1 VSTFALQLRWSGRDL
16 RKRWVQVVAL
26 AFVIALGV
34 GTWSGLGGTSRWR
47 QTSNDRSLALL
58 AVHDLRVALAEGS
71 FVAEGALARAM
82 QPLLDDGSLTVIEER
97 LVVNTQVDASTGS
110 RTILAPGQLVGVDT
124 SSGGPH
130 IDRFEVRAGSGLADG
145 TVVLDYHFARERG
158 LAPSGEVALS
168 GGLRVAYSGQV
179 LTPDRFVVVSNRGGF
194 FAGNWFAVVYA
205 SLDTAQQASN
215 HVDQVNEAVLRVAHP
230 EVTGALD
237 AVVPRLQRALDD
249 AFPQTGASVV
259 PFTDEPVYRMLY
271 EDIKSDQR
279 FYNVFAGLIFAGA
292 IFGAFNLA
300 RRMIEAERREIGI
313 GMAIGMTAR
322 QLVLRPLLVG
332 IEIAVLGAASGVGV
346 GLVISIAIR
355 NLLQRFLPLPIWE
368 TGIDAWSYLRGAA
381 VGAAIP
387 MVGLAWPIVKAL
399 RVTPM
404 ETMQPPYRMRTRHIP
419 RIGRRLHLPGSSVAR
434 IPLRNVLRSV
444 QRTVLTVLAVGATS
458 AVFFAVLGMLDSFN
472 ATIAVGKDSTEA
484 NMPNRMSVDL
494 DTVMP
499 EASPAVQAV
508 WASPAIA
515 AVDAGLRIP
524 GMLLH
529 DDGSDAFGVVIE
541 MRNLTTGMWRPQTDP
556 PLGTDGR
563 PGVVLAHK
571 AASDLGVRV
580 GDTVLL
586 RHPRRTGL
594 TSFDYA
600 TSEFEVL
607 ALHDIPLRTEV
618 LFDLSH
624 ADVMNL
630 GGLVNLLD
638 VMPSEGTT
646 NDQVK
651 RALFPING
659 VTSVQGISETI
670 DLYQDLMDSM
680 MGFLV
685 IIEGA
690 TLLLVVLVA
699 FNATSINAEERRRE
713 HATML
718 AFGMPLRTVLRTM
731 LVENLLLGLVGGAL
745 GIGLGELLVQWLLK
759 VSLPQTMPEISVS
772 LSVNA
777 SSVLTAFVAAVAAV
791 ALSPLLS
798 LRSLHRINVPSTLRV
813 VE

>member
-1 VSTFALQLRWSGRDL
+1 MSLFALQLRWSGRDL
-16 RKRWVQVVAL
+16 RKRWVQVFAL

-34 GTWSGLGGTSRWR
+34 GTWSGLGGTARWR
-47 QTSNDRSLALL
+47 RTSNDRSLALL
-58 AVHDLRVALAEGS
+58 AVHDVRVALAEGS
-71 FVAEGALARAM
+71 FVDQGALVRALE
-82 QPLLDDGSLTVIEER
+82 PLVADGSITEIEER
-97 LVVNTQVDASTGS
+97 LVVNTQVDASTAE
-110 RTILAPGQLVGVDT
+110 RTLLAPGQLVGVDT
-124 SSGGPH
+124 AAGGPH
-130 IDRFEVRAGSGLADG
+130 VDRLDVRKGSALTDG
-145 TVVLDYHFARERG
+145 SVVLDYHFAHDRK
-158 LAPSGEVALS
+158 LATTGEIGLS
-168 GGLRVAYSGQV
+168 GGLRVPYVGQV
-179 LTPDRFVVVSNRGGF
+179 LTPDRFIVVSNRGGF

-205 SLDTAQQASN
+205 SLETAQRASQ
-215 HVDQVNEAVLRVAHP
+215 HPGQVNEAVLRVRDPAAID
-230 EVTGALD
+230 VL
-237 AVVPRLQRALDD
+237 VPRMQALLEQG
-249 AFPQTGASVV
+249 FPETGASIV
-259 PFTDEPVYRMLY
+259 PFSDEPVHRMLY

-332 IEIAVLGAASGVGV
+332 LEIAVLGAVSGVGV
-346 GLVISIAIR
+346 GLVISGAIR
-355 NLLQRFLPLPIWE
+355 NLLQQFLPLPIWE
-368 TGIDAWSYLRGAA
+368 TGIDLWSYLGGAA
-381 VGAAIP
+381 LGAAIP
-387 MVGLAWPIVKAL
+387 MIGLAWPIVKAL

-404 ETMQPPYRMRTRHIP
+404 ETMQPPYRLRTRRIP
-419 RIGRRLHLPGSSVAR
+419 RLGRRLRLPGSSVAR

-444 QRTVLTVLAVGATS
+444 QRTTLTVLAVGATS
-458 AVFFAVLGMLDSFN
+458 AVFFAVLGMLDSFR
-472 ATIAVGKDSTEA
+472 ATIDVGRESTA
-484 NMPNRMSVDL
+484 STTPDRLTVDL

-499 EASPAVQAV
+499 VVSPTVRAVATSGAV
-508 WASPAIA
+508 S

-524 GMLLH
+524 GTLLRR
-529 DDGSDAFGVVIE
+529 DGTDAFGVVIE
-541 MRNLTTGMWRPQTDP
+541 MRDFAAGMWRPTSEP
-556 PLGTDGR
+556 PLPADGR

-571 AASDLGVRV
+571 AAKDLGVHV

-594 TSFDYA
+594 ASFDY
-600 TSEFEVL
+600 TTTEFEVL
-607 ALHDIPLRTEV
+607 GLHDIPLRTEV

-630 GGLVNLLD
+630 TGLVNLLD
-638 VMPSEGTT
+638 VLPRKGTS
-646 NDQVK
+646 DDEVK
-651 RALFPING
+651 RALFPVAG
-659 VTSVQGISETI
+659 VTSVQGVTETV

-690 TLLLVVLVA
+690 TLLLVILVA
-699 FNATSINAEERRRE
+699 FNATSINVEERRRE

-731 LVENLLLGLVGGAL
+731 LVENLLLGLVGGAI

-777 SSVLTAFVAAVAAV
+777 ASAVFAFCAAVAAV
-791 ALSPLLS
+791 TLSPVLS

>member
-1 VSTFALQLRWSGRDL
+1 MSLFLLQLRWSGRDL
-16 RKRWVQVVAL
+16 RKRWVQVFAL

-34 GTWSGLGGTSRWR
+34 GTWSGLGGTARWR
-47 QTSNDRSLALL
+47 RTSNDRSLALL
-58 AVHDLRVALAEGS
+58 AVHDVRIALAEGS
-71 FVAEGALARAM
+71 YVGEGTLRAGL
-82 QPLLDDGSLTVIEER
+82 QPLVDDGSITELEER
-97 LVVNTQVDASTGS
+97 LVVNTQVDASTNG
-110 RTILAPGQLVGVDT
+110 RTLLAPGQLVGVDT
-124 SSGGPH
+124 STGGPH
-130 IDRFEVRAGSGLADG
+130 IDRFDVRRGTSLTDGSVL
-145 TVVLDYHFARERG
+145 LDYHFAHDRKLE
-158 LAPSGEVALS
+158 ATGEISLS
-168 GGLRVAYSGQV
+168 GGLRVPYAGQA

-205 SLDTAQQASN
+205 SLDTAQRASK
-215 HVDQVNEAVLRVAHP
+215 HPGQVNEAVLRVRD
-230 EVTGALD
+230 TGAISALVPRMQSLLD
-237 AVVPRLQRALDD
+237 AAL
-249 AFPQTGASVV
+249 PQTGVSIV
-259 PFTDEPVYRMLY
+259 PFTDEPVHRMLY

-332 IEIAVLGAASGVGV
+332 IEIAVLGSLSGVGV

-355 NLLQRFLPLPIWE
+355 NLLQTFLPLPVWE
-368 TGIDAWSYLRGAA
+368 TGVDVSSYLGGAA
-381 VGAAIP
+381 LGAAIP
-387 MVGLAWPIVKAL
+387 MLGLAWPIVKAL

-404 ETMQPPYRMRTRHIP
+404 ETMQPQYRLRSRRIPRVGRRMR
-419 RIGRRLHLPGSSVAR
+419 LPGSSVAR

-444 QRTVLTVLAVGATS
+444 QRTTLTVLAVGATS
-458 AVFFAVLGMLDSFN
+458 AVFFAVLGMLDSFR
-472 ATIAVGKDSTEA
+472 ATINVGKESTESTA
-484 NMPNRMSVDL
+484 PGRLAVDL

-499 EASPAVQAV
+499 VSSATVQAV
-508 WASPAIA
+508 KGSAAVS
-515 AVDAGLRIP
+515 AVDAGLRVP
-524 GMLLH
+524 GTLLRR
-529 DDGSDAFGVVIE
+529 DGTDAFGVVLE
-541 MRNLTTGMWRPQTDP
+541 MRNLATGMWRPTTDP
-556 PLGTDGR
+556 PLPTDGR

-571 AASDLGVRV
+571 AATDLGVHV

-594 TSFDYA
+594 TSFDYVV
-600 TSEFEVL
+600 TEFEVL

-618 LFDLSH
+618 LFDISH
-624 ADVMNL
+624 AEVMNL
-630 GGLVNLLD
+630 AGLVNLLD
-638 VMPSEGTT
+638 VLPTTGTS
-646 NDQVK
+646 NDEVK
-651 RALFPING
+651 RALFPISG
-659 VTSVQGISETI
+659 VTSVQGVSETV

-699 FNATSINAEERRRE
+699 FNATSINIEERRRE

-731 LVENLLLGLVGGAL
+731 LVENLLLGLIGGGL

-777 SSVLTAFVAAVAAV
+777 GSAVFAFVAAVAAV
-791 ALSPLLS
+791 TLSPLLS
-798 LRSLHRINVPSTLRV
+798 LRSLHRIDIPSTLRV